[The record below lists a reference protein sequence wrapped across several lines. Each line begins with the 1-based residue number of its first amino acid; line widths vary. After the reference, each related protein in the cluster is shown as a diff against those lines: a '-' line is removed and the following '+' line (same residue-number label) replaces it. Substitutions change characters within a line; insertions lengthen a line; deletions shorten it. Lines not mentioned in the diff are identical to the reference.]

1 VDTTLQETVDDDFR
15 GRVFSVYDT
24 LFNVAFVVALV
35 LAAFVLPASGISYP
49 LLVAVGVG
57 YVLTGLN
64 YARATR

>member
-1 VDTTLQETVDDDFR
+1 MSTQPDAH
-15 GRVFSVYDT
+15 GRRHLV
-24 LFNVAFVVALV
+24 LIGIIAGVVALV
-35 LAAFVLPASGISYP
+35 GVAAFVLPASGISYP